1 MLIFFVCFVARSVY
15 RSLSTSGSK
24 TSVHVFASTK
34 NDMFKRQAELEQ
46 IEADAVAPASTG
58 GGGNDKAFEK
68 SLSNRRLP
76 QPPPKKSS
84 SSSSSA
90 SASASAAATTP
101 NTSVVRK
108 LAKQQQQQ
116 SELATKPSSV
126 NTFVTNDGSEM
137 YVCLT

>member
-1 MLIFFVCFVARSVY
+1 MLIFFVCFVARSVN

-46 IEADAVAPASTG
+46 IEADAVASAST

-116 SELATKPSSV
+116 PELATKPSSV